1 MSLKCA
7 AEACTDAA
15 VASLEDRSFCR
26 AHFLARAYRH
36 LESIASQIQDA
47 HFHVEHGE
55 SAARFLEQCMRQTAD
70 VACGA
75 EVPGN
80 LERAQVLDIL
90 LWASELHGRLRRGP
104 RVRARIP
111 ILVRSENPMKPWE
124 EKTETRFLSLHGFHF
139 ECRHEV
145 QAGGILTCV
154 RLDNGRRVEARVVW
168 ARIKDSGATEAGLQF
183 LTDEDFWNLDGGAAA
198 PGLSEDL
205 TR

>member
-1 MSLKCA
+1 MSVKFA

-15 VASLEDRSFCR
+15 IASLEDRRFCR
-26 AHFLARAYRH
+26 AHFLAQAYRH

-55 SAARFLEQCMRQTAD
+55 SAARFLEQCMRETAD
-70 VACGA
+70 TACGA

-80 LERAQVLDIL
+80 LERAQLLDIL

-111 ILVRSENPMKPWE
+111 ILVRSEDPMRPWE

-154 RLDNGRRVEARVVW
+154 RLDTGRRVDARVVW
-168 ARIKDSGATEAGLQF
+168 ARVKASGETEAGLQF
-183 LTDEDFWNLDGGAAA
+183 LTDEDFWNLETGVAA
-198 PGLSEDL
+198 PGRSEDR